1 MGRAKTAAE
10 LVAEAERLVA
20 VVRRGN
26 ILPEDRA
33 AIVNA
38 VVVDMGAA
46 YDQAVRE
53 PHMPPPHKCDK
64 ELATELYDE
73 LKEVMKGVPAQIDL
87 ESANEVRLKIICDSL
102 AAAIHALKQR
112 P

>member
-38 VVVDMGAA
+38 VVVDMRAA
-46 YDQAVRE
+46 YDQ
-53 PHMPPPHKCDK
+53 
-64 ELATELYDE
+64 
-73 LKEVMKGVPAQIDL
+73 
-87 ESANEVRLKIICDSL
+87 VRLKIICDSL
-102 AAAIHALKQR
+102 AAAINALKQR